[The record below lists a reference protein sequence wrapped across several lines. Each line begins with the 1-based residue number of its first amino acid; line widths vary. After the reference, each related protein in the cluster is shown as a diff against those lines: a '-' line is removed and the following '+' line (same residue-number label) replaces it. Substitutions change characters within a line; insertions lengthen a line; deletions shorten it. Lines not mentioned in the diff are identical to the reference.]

1 MFENG
6 LDRLESITNV
16 EKHPPEVG
24 GLAYLV
30 LGYYYTDETVSL
42 VNTSGNGWEQYRP
55 ENNSKIMY
63 RH

>member
-6 LDRLESITNV
+6 LNRLESITNV

-24 GLAYLV
+24 GLAYLD
-30 LGYYYTDETVSL
+30 LGCYYTDETVLL
-42 VNTSGNGWEQYRP
+42 VDASGNEWEQCWP
-55 ENNSKIMY
+55 EKNSKITY